1 MRSIT
6 LAVCLAIV
14 SCILP
19 GCSRTQPGNGSDSGQ
34 PGSSAKADSNSG
46 SASSARD
53 DAVRKTVQF
62 IDQQC
67 TESTKGAD
75 KDSGVFRD
83 HCGDPLPRGA
93 VARLGTTRLRHTA
106 SWRIMG
112 AAFSP
117 DGKMIAS
124 FGGDRCLRVW
134 DTSDGKELQNTPL
147 QSFSDFDATVTFSGD
162 GKTVAVASYK
172 DIALCDIGAAKARIL
187 PEVPDYAKGL
197 AIAPDGKLLAVHGHG
212 NTISLIDQAT
222 GKELRK
228 LTGHEKRIL
237 DVTFSA
243 DGNCLASTS
252 EDLTCRIWDVKTG
265 KQQSV
270 LATNKLQA
278 VNPALS
284 PDGKRVAWWDK
295 DGTIHIYDRATEK
308 QETSYKAN
316 AGDRFIHERGQNF
329 MGFSPEG
336 TLQAFWW
343 GRHFVQWDPDKGWK
357 AREFEFANR
366 EAGFGRIA
374 PDGKMAAY
382 WSWDHG
388 TALHLFDIATGKE
401 KQMCQGHTKPVYGIR
416 AQPRGKLIAS
426 TSSDSTIR
434 LWDPADS
441 KELRRWRPESTFH
454 PVVFTPDGKAL
465 AFSDYD
471 KKSFIRVVELDTDKQ
486 LLRLDTERTHQLA
499 FSANGKLLLTADFTR
514 IEIWDVAKGKL
525 LRELEDVPETKLPPL
540 IISEHAPW
548 LTYSVHSL
556 NMSPDGTKAA
566 AAYVRMGGE
575 CSVYLWDT
583 ATGKKIAGWPGEK
596 KFNAPLAFSP
606 DDKFLAAVQERGK
619 SDRNVILWDFK
630 KEQIVAQ
637 FPIAD
642 IACGCIA
649 FSSDGKL
656 LAIGGEYRSTVQ
668 IYEIATKKEIARW
681 RPHERLVS
689 LTFSS
694 DGATLV
700 TGGEDSTILVWDL
713 KSDALKK

>member
-1 MRSIT
+1 MRSMA

-14 SCILP
+14 VCILP
-19 GCSRTQPGNGSDSGQ
+19 GCSRSQP
-34 PGSSAKADSNSG
+34 
-46 SASSARD
+46 ARG
-53 DAVRKTVQF
+53 DAVRKTVQL
-62 IDQQC
+62 IDQQFP
-67 TESTKGAD
+67 ESTKGAD
-75 KDSGVFRD
+75 KESVVVRD
-83 HCGDPLPRGA
+83 RCGDPLPRGA

-106 SWRIMG
+106 SWRLMD

-117 DGKMIAS
+117 DGKMIAT

-134 DTSDGKELQNTPL
+134 NTADGKELQNTPL
-147 QSFSDFDATVTFSGD
+147 HSFSDFDATVTFSGD
-162 GKTVAVASYK
+162 GKTVAVTSYK

-212 NTISLIDQAT
+212 NTIALIDQAT

-237 DVTFSA
+237 AVTFSA
-243 DGNCLASTS
+243 DGNCLASTG

-278 VNPALS
+278 VKLALS
-284 PDGKRVAWWDK
+284 PDGKRVAWWDT

-308 QETSYKAN
+308 QETSYKPN
-316 AGDRFIHERGQNF
+316 DGVHFNLEVRGHF
-329 MGFSPEG
+329 MGFTPEG
-336 TLQAFWW
+336 ALQAFGW
-343 GRHFVQWDPDKGWK
+343 GRHFVQWDSDKGWK

-374 PDGKMAAY
+374 PDGKIAAH

-401 KQMCQGHTKPVYGIR
+401 KQVCQGHTKPVYGIR
-416 AQPRGKLIAS
+416 AQPSGKLILS
-426 TSSDSTIR
+426 TSSDGTIR
-434 LWDPADS
+434 LWDPAES
-441 KELRRWRPESTFH
+441 KELRRWRSGSTFLNAA
-454 PVVFTPDGKAL
+454 FTPDGKSVVFPDYDDKHFIRVIEVDTNKQSRRLDIERSHCL
-465 AFSDYD
+465 AFSGD
-471 KKSFIRVVELDTDKQ
+471 
-486 LLRLDTERTHQLA
+486 
-499 FSANGKLLLTADFTR
+499 GKLLLTADFTH
-514 IEIWDVAKGKL
+514 IEVWDFTTGKL
-525 LRELEDVPETKLPPL
+525 VRELEEVPETKLPPL
-540 IISEHAPW
+540 KPSSRGPW
-548 LTYSVHSL
+548 LTYTVDSL
-556 NMSPDGTKAA
+556 RVSSDGTLTAA
-566 AAYVRMGGE
+566 PFTRTGNE

-583 ATGKKIAGWPGEK
+583 ATGKKIPGWPGEK

-642 IACGCIA
+642 MACRRIA

-668 IYEIATKKEIARW
+668 VYAIATRKEIARW

-694 DGATLV
+694 DGATLI

-713 KSDALKK
+713 KSAALKK